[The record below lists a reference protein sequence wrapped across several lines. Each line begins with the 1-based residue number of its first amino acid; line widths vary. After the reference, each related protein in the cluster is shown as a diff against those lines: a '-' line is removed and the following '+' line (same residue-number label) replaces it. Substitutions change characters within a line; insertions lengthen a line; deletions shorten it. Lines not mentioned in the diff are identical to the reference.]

1 MGINMA
7 FFAYMIKSEST
18 GKHYYGHT
26 SDIEQRLES
35 HNSTQNKY
43 TRGKG
48 PWTLVGFVEADTK
61 GEAMKLE
68 NKLKKMKSPKRA
80 KSWLNRSGS
89 VR

>member
-1 MGINMA
+1 MS
-7 FFAYMIKSEST
+7 FYAYMIKSESN

-26 SDIEQRLES
+26 SDINERLKS

-48 PWTLVGFVEADTK
+48 PWVLIGYVQTESKAS
-61 GEAMKLE
+61 AMKLE

-80 KSWLNRSGS
+80 LAWIERHGS
-89 VR
+89 AR

>member
-1 MGINMA
+1 MTYY
-7 FFAYMIKSEST
+7 AYMIKSEST
-18 GKHYYGHT
+18 GRYYYGHT
-26 SDIEQRLES
+26 SNLNERLES

-48 PWTLVGFVEADTK
+48 PWKLAGYVEAESK

-68 NKLKKMKSPKRA
+68 NKLKRMKNPKRA
-80 KSWLNRSGS
+80 LNWLRRNGS

>member
-1 MGINMA
+1 MSYY
-7 FFAYMIKSEST
+7 AYMIRSKST
-18 GKHYYGHT
+18 GRYYYGHT
-26 SDIEQRLES
+26 SDLDERLKS

-48 PWTLVGFVEADTK
+48 PWKLAGYVETESK

-68 NKLKKMKSPKRA
+68 NRLKRMKNPKRA
-80 KSWLNRSGS
+80 LVWLERNGS

>member
-1 MGINMA
+1 MSYY
-7 FFAYMIKSEST
+7 AYMIRSEST
-18 GKHYYGHT
+18 GRYYYGHT
-26 SDIEQRLES
+26 SDLDERLES

-48 PWTLVGFVEADTK
+48 PWKLAGDVETESK

-68 NKLKKMKSPKRA
+68 NRLKRMKNPKRA
-80 KSWLNRSGS
+80 LVWLERNGS